1 MSQIEIVR
9 RLTGEGDVVVLDA
22 LLGEAVEGAVA
33 EPPLVLPSP
42 AEDGEEDNR
51 DGPPKTAL
59 VTKFHVLFE
68 MDEEDYFDAPESNL

>member
-33 EPPLVLPSP
+33 EPLLVPS
-42 AEDGEEDNR
+42 A
-51 DGPPKTAL
+51 
-59 VTKFHVLFE
+59 
-68 MDEEDYFDAPESNL
+68 